1 NTLLASGG
9 TLRYT
14 LTLTNPSGPNVG
26 TGYDVVISD
35 PLPSG
40 ITSASVV
47 DASPTARGGVTGASC
62 AITGDTPPTLNC
74 AAAVFPPDGQLV
86 VVYDAVT
93 TDALTPGATLNNAAL
108 VTWTSLADTNA
119 DERTGSGTSPND
131 YRTSAN
137 RSVLIGTPALV
148 KSILTPQTRYAIGDE
163 VSYQVVLSIPGTL
176 SNAVFADILPAGLT
190 YVADTLSLDYGT
202 GLSATNAPS
211 TFVRTD
217 DTPEAGQE
225 TLA

>member
-26 TGYDVVISD
+26 NGYNLVIAD
-35 PLPSG
+35 PLPTGVSTASVVSTTPSG
-40 ITSASVV
+40 DVTSASCTMTS
-47 DASPTARGGVTGASC
+47 A
-62 AITGDTPPTLNC
+62 TPPTLNC
-74 AAAVFPPDGQLV
+74 TAAVFPPDGQLV

-108 VTWTSLADTNA
+108 ATWTSLADTNA

-163 VSYQVVLSIPGTL
+163 VNYQVVLSIPGTL
-176 SNAVFADILPAGLT
+176 TNAVFNDVLPLGLT
-190 YVADTLSLDYGT
+190 YVDGSLNLVYDA